1 MLGITTRGASC
12 PPHGPRDNHLL
23 PVGTSGQGRRPP
35 GQPGQMSPTSL
46 MDGCRTLGEKDG
58 AKPSWVSREAGI
70 SPAPQASSQAP
81 VSCCPRVIDLPH
93 SPSEVEAEQE
103 GSTTAE
109 SEGRGGPKRP
119 PPAGPGM
126 EGWRSVGQQAREP
139 AACLCRALLEAR
151 SGARV
156 CSSLKSQALKW
167 QRKSVF

>member
-1 MLGITTRGASC
+1 MLGITTRGARC

-23 PVGTSGQGRRPP
+23 PVGTSGQGHRPP

-58 AKPSWVSREAGI
+58 TKPSWVSREAGI

-81 VSCCPRVIDLPH
+81 VSCCPRVIDPPH

-109 SEGRGGPKRP
+109 SEGRAKETPSRRPWDGGMEVSW
-119 PPAGPGM
+119 PAGAG
-126 EGWRSVGQQAREP
+126 
-139 AACLCRALLEAR
+139 ACRL
-151 SGARV
+151 
-156 CSSLKSQALKW
+156 SLPSA
-167 QRKSVF
+167 S